1 MVSEVRDTK
10 KIKSIIPMWL
20 AKLTAPL
27 SEIYY
32 TILKQP
38 PLYTKYSL
46 YTLNSNSNFSNEKA
60 RSELGYK
67 NRELKETIKD
77 TVTWLKENNRIS

>member
-1 MVSEVRDTK
+1 MF
-10 KIKSIIPMWL
+10 L

-32 TILKQP
+32 SILKQT
-38 PLYTKYSL
+38 PLYTRYSL

-60 RSELGYK
+60 KRELGFT
-67 NRELKETIKD
+67 NRELQETIKD
-77 TVTWLKENNRIS
+77 TVE